1 MGKRKS
7 HKQEKRNSKRRVAD
21 DDAASEDMDDE
32 IDAFHRQRDVIPLD
46 INGDAPESDE
56 DAEHPVF
63 NLEGVD
69 DEDEDEDEDDDEE
82 DIRDTGFAAKIAR
95 QQKFLREKFGGVDD
109 EMHEDEDEDME
120 EQKTIWGG
128 RKGKYYDAD
137 NRDFEIQS
145 SDDESLAEEEEEV
158 IRLQKEKAKTFSL
171 EDFGIDDESDRELTL
186 EEISAKGIDP
196 KTSTRNEAPDDTNAT
211 YQEIAKDVNSLTREE
226 QMDVLN
232 SSAPELIGLLSEL
245 NEAVDQLES
254 KINPVLNKVKNG
266 KIAVGAGLQYLELK
280 QLILLSYCQAIAF
293 YLLLKSEGQA
303 VRDHPVIA
311 RLVEI
316 KSLLNKVK
324 QLDENLPS
332 ELEEIINKYHQ
343 EGTNVKLNKE
353 HASVLA
359 ELFTKDQG
367 SSHHASDGQKVGLPN
382 AKTGSGNVDKLK
394 EKGKKEGKH
403 KQVDNQMGVQSMEM
417 LKVRALLEEKLKQK
431 DFTLIEP
438 KQNGAMKHM
447 QPINRKLEAY
457 DDFKD
462 DTDAQAA
469 KRKGRDT
476 SASAADLTRL
486 VVAKLKKPK
495 VISGDDDLPTR
506 DDIGERRRKY
516 ELQMLARAG
525 FKSKDD
531 TSVLESESDGDEGD
545 VKGNGEADSEDE
557 FYKEVKQQRAAK
569 LAAKAE
575 IYSRTTEIPSSPKTV
590 DGKRKITYQME
601 KNRGLTRPRK
611 KLTKNPRKKYK
622 LKFKDAAN
630 RRKGQVREV
639 KQPIHSYGGETTG
652 INTGISRSIR
662 FKS

>member
-7 HKQEKRNSKRRVAD
+7 RKPDNRSSKRRVAE

-46 INGDAPESDE
+46 IDGDAPESDGDDE
-56 DAEHPVF
+56 QPVF
-63 NLEGVD
+63 DLEGVD
-69 DEDEDEDEDDDEE
+69 DDNDDEE
-82 DIRDTGFAAKIAR
+82 ENIHDTGFAAKIAR
-95 QQKFLREKFGGVDD
+95 QQKFLREKFGGVED

-120 EQKTIWGG
+120 EQKTVWGG
-128 RKGKYYDAD
+128 RKSKYYDAD

-171 EDFGIDDESDRELTL
+171 EDFGLGEESDRELTL
-186 EEISAKGIDP
+186 EEISAKGTDV
-196 KTSTRNEAPDDTNAT
+196 KTSARNEAPDDMDAT
-211 YQEIAKDVNSLTREE
+211 YQEIAKDVNALTREE
-226 QMDVLN
+226 QMDVLC

-245 NEAVDQLES
+245 NEALDQLES
-254 KINPVLNKVKNG
+254 KVNPVLNKVQNG
-266 KIAVGAGLQYLELK
+266 KVAVGGGLQYLELK
-280 QLILLSYCQAIAF
+280 QQILLSYCQAIAF

-316 KSLLNKVK
+316 KSFLDKVK

-343 EGTNVKLNKE
+343 EETDGKLDKE
-353 HASVLA
+353 NAPVLA
-359 ELFTKDQG
+359 ESLTRDQG
-367 SSHHASDGQKVGLPN
+367 SSLHSSDSQEVGLPN
-382 AKTGSGNVDKLK
+382 ANAWSENVDKLK
-394 EKGKKEGKH
+394 HKGKKEGKH
-403 KQVDNQMGVQSMEM
+403 KQMGDPMGVQSMEM

-438 KQNGAMKHM
+438 KQNGTKKHL

-457 DDFKD
+457 ADFND
-462 DTDAQAA
+462 DTSDAQAA
-469 KRKGRDT
+469 KRNKGQDN
-476 SASAADLTRL
+476 SASTADLSRL
-486 VVAKLKKPK
+486 VAAKLKKPK
-495 VISGDDDLPTR
+495 VVSGDDDLPTR
-506 DDIGERRRKY
+506 DDIGERRRRY

-525 FKSKDD
+525 TKSKND
-531 TSVLESESDGDEGD
+531 SSALEGDSDGDSDGD
-545 VKGNGEADSEDE
+545 VKGNDEVIDSEDD
-557 FYKEVKQQRAAK
+557 FYKQVKQQRAAK
-569 LAAKAE
+569 LAAKSE
-575 IYSRTTEIPSSPKTV
+575 IYSRTLETPLSPETV
-590 DGKRKITYQME
+590 DGKRKISYQME
-601 KNRGLTRPRK
+601 KNRGLTRRRK

-652 INTGISRSIR
+652 INPGISRSIR

>member
-7 HKQEKRNSKRRVAD
+7 YKQDKRNSKRRVAE

-56 DAEHPVF
+56 DAEQPVF
-63 NLEGVD
+63 NLEGID
-69 DEDEDEDEDDDEE
+69 DEDDDDEDDGE
-82 DIRDTGFAAKIAR
+82 DIRDTGLAAKIAR
-95 QQKFLREKFGGVDD
+95 QQKFLREKFGGVED

-120 EQKTIWGG
+120 EQKTVWGG
-128 RKGKYYDAD
+128 RKSKYYDAD

-171 EDFGIDDESDRELTL
+171 EDFGLEDESDRELTL
-186 EEISAKGIDP
+186 EEISAKGIDS
-196 KTSTRNEAPDDTNAT
+196 KTSARNEASENMDAT
-211 YQEIAKDVNSLTREE
+211 YQEIAKDVNALTREE
-226 QMDVLN
+226 QMDVLS

-254 KINPVLNKVKNG
+254 KVNPVLNKVRNG
-266 KIAVGAGLQYLELK
+266 KIAVGGGLQYLELK
-280 QLILLSYCQAIAF
+280 QGLLLSYCQAIAF

-316 KSLLNKVK
+316 KNLLDKVK
-324 QLDENLPS
+324 ELDENLPYK
-332 ELEEIINKYHQ
+332 LEDIINIYQ
-343 EGTNVKLNKE
+343 REETDGKLNKE
-353 HASVLA
+353 NDPVSS
-359 ELFTKDQG
+359 EFFTKDQG
-367 SSHHASDGQKVGLPN
+367 SSHRSSDSQKVGLPN
-382 AKTGSGNVDKLK
+382 AKTGSENVDKLK

-403 KQVDNQMGVQSMEM
+403 KQVGYQMSVQSMEM

-438 KQNGAMKHM
+438 KQYGAKKHM

-457 DDFKD
+457 GDFND
-462 DTDAQAA
+462 DTDALATQW
-469 KRKGRDT
+469 KGQDN
-476 SASAADLTRL
+476 SASAADLMRL
-486 VVAKLKKPK
+486 VSAKLKPK

-525 FKSKDD
+525 VESKNG
-531 TSVLESESDGDEGD
+531 TSVPESNSDSDDG
-545 VKGNGEADSEDE
+545 VLKGNGEVDSEDE
-557 FYKEVKQQRAAK
+557 LYKQVKRQRAAE

-575 IYSRTTEIPSSPKTV
+575 IYSRTTATPSSPEIV
-590 DGKRKITYQME
+590 NGKRKISYQME
-601 KNRGLTRPRK
+601 KNRGLTRKRK

-622 LKFKDAAN
+622 LKFQDAEN

-639 KQPIHSYGGETTG
+639 KKPIHLYGGEATG
-652 INTGISRSIR
+652 INPGISRSIR

>member
-7 HKQEKRNSKRRVAD
+7 YKQEKRNSKRRVAE

-56 DAEHPVF
+56 DAEQPVF
-63 NLEGVD
+63 NLEGID
-69 DEDEDEDEDDDEE
+69 DEDDDEDDE
-82 DIRDTGFAAKIAR
+82 DIRDTGLAAKIAR
-95 QQKFLREKFGGVDD
+95 QQKFLREKFGGVED

-120 EQKTIWGG
+120 EQKTVWGG
-128 RKGKYYDAD
+128 RKSKYYDAD

-171 EDFGIDDESDRELTL
+171 EDFGLEDESDRELTL
-186 EEISAKGIDP
+186 EEISAKGIDA
-196 KTSTRNEAPDDTNAT
+196 KTAARNEASDDMDAT
-211 YQEIAKDVNSLTREE
+211 YQEIAKDVNALTREE
-226 QMDVLN
+226 QMDVLS

-254 KINPVLNKVKNG
+254 KVNPVLNKFQNG
-266 KIAVGAGLQYLELK
+266 EISVGGGLQYLELK
-280 QLILLSYCQAIAF
+280 QGILLSYCQAIAF

-316 KSLLNKVK
+316 KNFLDKVK

-332 ELEEIINKYHQ
+332 ELEDIINIYHRP
-343 EGTNVKLNKE
+343 ETDGKLNKE
-353 HASVLA
+353 NVPVLA
-359 ELFTKDQG
+359 EFFTKDQG
-367 SSHHASDGQKVGLPN
+367 SSHHSSDSQEVGLPN
-382 AKTGSGNVDKLK
+382 AKTRSENVDKLK

-403 KQVDNQMGVQSMEM
+403 KQVGDQMSVQSMEM

-438 KQNGAMKHM
+438 KQYGARKHLE
-447 QPINRKLEAY
+447 PINRKLEAY
-457 DDFKD
+457 DDFND
-462 DTDAQAA
+462 DTDALAA
-469 KRKGRDT
+469 KRKGQINSVR
-476 SASAADLTRL
+476 AADLTRL
-486 VVAKLKKPK
+486 VSAKLKPK

-506 DDIGERRRKY
+506 EDIGERRRRY

-525 FKSKDD
+525 VESKNS
-531 TSVLESESDGDEGD
+531 TSVLENYSDGDDG
-545 VKGNGEADSEDE
+545 VLKGNGEVDSEDE
-557 FYKEVKQQRAAK
+557 LYKQVKQQRAAE

-575 IYSRTTEIPSSPKTV
+575 IYSRTKATPSSPETV
-590 DGKRKITYQME
+590 NGKRKISYQME
-601 KNRGLTRPRK
+601 KNRGLTRKRK

-622 LKFKDAAN
+622 LKFQDAEN

-639 KQPIHSYGGETTG
+639 KKPTHLYGGEATG
-652 INTGISRSIR
+652 INAGISRSIR

>member
-7 HKQEKRNSKRRVAD
+7 HKQDKKNSKRRIAE

-46 INGDAPESDE
+46 INDDAPESDE
-56 DAEHPVF
+56 DAEQPVF

-69 DEDEDEDEDDDEE
+69 DEDDDDDE

-95 QQKFLREKFGGVDD
+95 QQKFLREKFGGVED
-109 EMHEDEDEDME
+109 EMHEDEDDDME

-128 RKGKYYDAD
+128 RKSKYYDAD

-171 EDFGIDDESDRELTL
+171 EDFGIEDESDRELTL
-186 EEISAKGIDP
+186 EEISAKGIDT
-196 KTSTRNEAPDDTNAT
+196 KTSAKNEAPDDMDAT
-211 YQEIAKDVNSLTREE
+211 YQEIAKDVSALTREE
-226 QMDVLN
+226 QMDILS

-245 NEAVDQLES
+245 NEAVDEIES
-254 KINPVLNKVKNG
+254 KVNPVLNKVQNG

-280 QLILLSYCQAIAF
+280 QLILLSYCQAITF

-316 KSLLNKVK
+316 KSLLDKVK
-324 QLDENLPS
+324 QLDEILPS

-343 EGTNVKLNKE
+343 EDADGKLNKDN
-353 HASVLA
+353 APVVA
-359 ELFTKDQG
+359 ELFKKDQG
-367 SSHHASDGQKVGLPN
+367 SSHHSSDSQEVSN
-382 AKTGSGNVDKLK
+382 AESESKNLDKLK
-394 EKGKKEGKH
+394 EGKKERKH
-403 KQVDNQMGVQSMEM
+403 KQQGDQMGVQSMEM

-438 KQNGAMKHM
+438 NQNSAKKHL

-457 DDFKD
+457 ADFNDDA
-462 DTDAQAA
+462 DAQAT
-469 KRKGRDT
+469 KRKGQDN
-476 SASAADLTRL
+476 SATAADLSLL
-486 VVAKLKKPK
+486 VASKLKKPK

-506 DDIGERRRKY
+506 DDIGERRRRY

-525 FKSKDD
+525 DGSKND
-531 TSVLESESDGDEGD
+531 TSALESDSNGEKGV

-557 FYKEVKQQRAAK
+557 FYKQVKQQRAAK

-575 IYSRTTEIPSSPKTV
+575 IYSRTMAIPSSPETV

-601 KNRGLTRPRK
+601 KNRGLTRHRK

-639 KQPIHSYGGETTG
+639 KQPIHSYGGEATG
-652 INTGISRSIR
+652 INPGISRSIR